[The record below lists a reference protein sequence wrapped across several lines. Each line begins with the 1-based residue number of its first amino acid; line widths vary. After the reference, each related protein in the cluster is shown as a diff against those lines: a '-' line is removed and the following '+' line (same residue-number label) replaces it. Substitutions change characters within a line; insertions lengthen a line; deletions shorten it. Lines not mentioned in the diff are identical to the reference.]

1 MSTTVVIPATMSS
14 NGVSHTYSDD
24 SDPNTGLDA
33 GGHVDRLVPMIL
45 DTVYVANYALTQAGL
60 ATTNSAAQVAL
71 ATAQVGLATTQASL
85 ATTQATNAA
94 ASAAQAAQQA
104 NTLTSTSTT
113 STLIGTGSK
122 IFVTQSGEQFITGQ
136 FVTIADSSTPA
147 NYMYGQVTSYSTTQL
162 TVNVTSIGGG
172 GTLASWNISLSG
184 IKGDTGSLG
193 SSIELGTTGANIN
206 VGNSAPP
213 TAGQL
218 LIATSATTATWQTTP
233 NPVALSIIFGG

>member
-24 SDPNTGLDA
+24 SNPNTGLDA

-45 DTVYVANYALTQAGL
+45 DTVYVANYAATQASNAATS
-60 ATTNSAAQVAL
+60 ATT
-71 ATAQVGLATTQASL
+71 ATTQAS
-85 ATTQATNAA
+85 AAA

-104 NTLTSTSTT
+104 NTLTATSTT

-122 IFVTQSGEQFITGQ
+122 IFTTQSGEQFITGQ
-136 FVTIADSSTPA
+136 FVTIADSVTPA

-162 TVNVTSIGGG
+162 TVSVTSIGGS

-193 SSIELGTTGANIN
+193 SSIELGTTGANVN

-218 LIATSATTATWQTTP
+218 LTATSATTATWQTPP